1 MPWKYT
7 DEYYQ
12 EYTRKTWNAAA
23 KPYLS
28 FMNRLRPFHEE
39 LVRRVRPKAG
49 EVFLDMACGPGEP
62 AITIAERVGEKGH
75 VLGVDLSE
83 RMISLAKRLAR
94 ERGVGTVDFQVMNCE
109 KLALPDASFDAA
121 VSAYGFQIFTDPE
134 KAAREAFRVV
144 KPGGR
149 LECCIWSTADHVPYI
164 HAIIGPML
172 AHAEPDEN
180 GYIPTPY
187 EIGGEGEMVRFLEKS
202 GFRRATESRVS
213 HDFRFRDVEEYLD
226 VILRGTPIGHSLSEE
241 TPEVQRE
248 VLAATRTN
256 LLAWANADGIT
267 VPGECVFVTA
277 HKQR

>member
-23 KPYLS
+23 KPYLE
-28 FMNRLRPFHEE
+28 FMSRLRPFHEE
-39 LVRRVRPKAG
+39 LVRRIRPRAG
-49 EVFLDMACGPGEP
+49 EEFLDMACGPGEP
-62 AITIAERVGEKGH
+62 AITIAKLVGDKGH
-75 VLGVDLSE
+75 VIGVDLSE
-83 RMISLAKRLAR
+83 RMVSLAKRLAK
-94 ERGVGTVDFQVMNCE
+94 ERKVDTVDFRVMNCE
-109 KLALPDASFDAA
+109 KLELPSARFDAV

-134 KAAREAFRVV
+134 KAAREAYRVL

-149 LECCIWSTADHVPYI
+149 LACCIWSTAEHVPYI

-180 GYIPTPY
+180 GYLPTPY
-187 EIGGEGEMVRFLEKS
+187 EIGGKGEMVRFLGES
-202 GFRRATESRVS
+202 GFHGAREFRVT

-241 TPEVQRE
+241 AATVQRE
-248 VLAATRTN
+248 VLQATRSN
-256 LLAWANADGIT
+256 LLAWTRADGIT

-277 HKQR
+277 RR

>member
-23 KPYLS
+23 KPYLE
-28 FMNRLRPFHEE
+28 FMSRLRPFHEE
-39 LVRRVRPKAG
+39 LVRRVHPRTG
-49 EVFLDMACGPGEP
+49 EGFLDMACGPGEP
-62 AITIAERVGEKGH
+62 AITIAQRVGEKGH

-83 RMISLAKRLAR
+83 RMVSLAKRLAR
-94 ERGVGTVDFQVMNCE
+94 ERKVGTVDFRVMNCE
-109 KLALPDASFDAA
+109 KLDLPKASFDAV
-121 VSAYGFQIFTDPE
+121 VSAYGFQIFTDPA
-134 KAAREAFRVV
+134 KAAREAHRVL

-149 LECCIWSTADHVPYI
+149 LACCIWSTAEHVPYI

-172 AHAEPDEN
+172 DHSEPDEN
-180 GYIPTPY
+180 GYLPTPY
-187 EIGGEGEMVRFLEKS
+187 EIGGKGEMVRFLEES
-202 GFRRATESRVS
+202 GFHGAKESRVT

-241 TPEVQRE
+241 TPKVQRE
-248 VLAATRTN
+248 VLGATRSN
-256 LLAWANADGIT
+256 LLAWTKEDGIT

-277 HKQR
+277 HR

>member
-23 KPYLS
+23 KPYLG
-28 FMNRLRPFHEE
+28 FMSRLRPFHEE
-39 LVRRVRPKAG
+39 LIRRVRPRAG
-49 EVFLDMACGPGEP
+49 EEFLDMACGPGEP
-62 AITIAERVGEKGH
+62 AITIAQRVGENGH

-83 RMISLAKRLAR
+83 RMVSLAKRLAK
-94 ERGVGTVDFQVMNCE
+94 ERKVGAVDFRVMNCE
-109 KLALPDASFDAA
+109 KLTLPKASFDAV

-134 KAAREAFRVV
+134 KAALEAHRVL

-149 LECCIWSTADHVPYI
+149 LACCIWSTAEHVPYI

-172 AHAEPDEN
+172 DHAEPDEN
-180 GYIPTPY
+180 GYLPTPY
-187 EIGGEGEMVRFLEKS
+187 EIGGKGEMVRFLEES
-202 GFRRATESRVS
+202 GFHGARESRVT
-213 HDFRFRDVEEYLD
+213 HDFRFRDVAEYLD

-241 TPEVQRE
+241 PPKVQRE
-248 VLAATRTN
+248 VLKATRAN
-256 LLAWANADGIT
+256 LLAWTKDDGIT

-277 HKQR
+277 HR

>member
-23 KPYLS
+23 KPYLE
-28 FMNRLRPFHEE
+28 FMSRLRPFHEE
-39 LVRRVRPKAG
+39 LVRRVRPRKG
-49 EVFLDMACGPGEP
+49 EGFLDLACGPGEP
-62 AITIAERVGEKGH
+62 AITIAQRVGEEGH

-83 RMISLAKRLAR
+83 KMISLAKRLAR
-94 ERGVGTVDFQVMNCE
+94 ERGVSTVDFRVMNCE
-109 KLALPDASFDAA
+109 KLELPDASFDAV
-121 VSAYGFQIFTDPE
+121 VSVYGFQIFTDPE
-134 KAAREAFRVV
+134 KAARETFRVLR
-144 KPGGR
+144 PGGR
-149 LECCIWSTADHVPYI
+149 LACCIWSTAEHVPYI

-187 EIGGEGEMVRFLEKS
+187 EIGGEGEMVHFLQES
-202 GFRRATESRVS
+202 GLHRAVESRVT

-241 TPEVQRE
+241 TAEVQRE
-248 VLAATRTN
+248 VLAATRSN
-256 LLAWANADGIT
+256 LLAWTKADGIT
-267 VPGECVFVTA
+267 IPGECVFVTA
-277 HKQR
+277 RR

>member
-23 KPYLS
+23 RPYLG
-28 FMNRLRPFHEE
+28 FMSRLRPFHEE
-39 LVRRVRPKAG
+39 LLRRVRPKKG
-49 EVFLDMACGPGEP
+49 EQFLDMACGPGEP
-62 AITIAERVGEKGH
+62 AISIAQRVGEKGH

-83 RMISLAKRLAR
+83 RMISLAKRLAK
-94 ERGVGTVDFQVMNCE
+94 ERKVDSVDFRVMNCE
-109 KLALPDASFDAA
+109 KLELPKASFDAV

-134 KAAREAFRVV
+134 KAAREARRVL

-149 LECCIWSTADHVPYI
+149 LACCIWSTAEHVPYI

-187 EIGGEGEMVRFLEKS
+187 EIGGKGEMVRFLQES
-202 GFRRATESRVS
+202 GFRAAKESRVT
-213 HDFRFRDVEEYLD
+213 HDFRFRDVQEYLD

-241 TPEVQRE
+241 APKVQRD
-248 VLAATRTN
+248 VLRATRAN
-256 LLAWANADGIT
+256 LLEWTNDDGIT

-277 HKQR
+277 HR